1 MMEHD
6 TVKENTTVI
15 FAKQMFD
22 GENWFSNQEVTFKDG
37 LIESIVSKTE
47 PSTSKTDIVDL
58 LAPGF
63 IDVHVNGGGGALFN
77 HTPTLAA
84 LERMVAVHAQFGTVA
99 MMPTLISDDYE
110 IMSQAHQTVCQ
121 ALKQNVAGILGLH
134 YEGPYLNPIRKG
146 VHNESKLRKPTEGT
160 LSTLLDVSR
169 SGKLMVTL
177 APEQVPEG
185 FIEWLVSEGAI
196 VCIGHSAAS
205 YDQARQAVMNGARG
219 FTHLFNAMTPLIS
232 REPGVVGAALQTDLP
247 TWCGLIA
254 DGHHVH
260 PAAMR
265 VAIAAKGCEHMLL
278 VTDAIQSVGSDE
290 KEMPFLGKRVLRSE
304 GKVTTED
311 GTLAGSDLDMATAVR
326 NTISF
331 IGRTPAEALQMASL
345 RPAEFLG
352 IDHHFGRIKPG
363 YRASLVAL
371 TEDFI
376 VKATW
381 IDGQKVWG
389 QGVV

>member
-1 MMEHD
+1 L
-6 TVKENTTVI
+6 
-15 FAKQMFD
+15 FAKRLFD
-22 GENWFSNQEVTFKDG
+22 GENWLTNQKVTFKGQVID
-37 LIESIVSKTE
+37 SITSVADLAVEQSTE
-47 PSTSKTDIVDL
+47 NTDVVDI

-77 HTPTLAA
+77 HTPTIEA

-110 IMSQAHQTVCQ
+110 IMSQAHQAVCQ
-121 ALKQNVAGILGLH
+121 ALKQNMAGILGMH

-146 VHNESKLRKPTEGT
+146 VHNESKLRKPTEGK
-160 LSTLLDVSR
+160 LAALLEVSR

-185 FIEWLVSEGAI
+185 FIEWLVAEGVI
-196 VCIGHSAAS
+196 VCIGHSAAN
-205 YDQARQAVMNGARG
+205 YDQARQAVMDGARG

-232 REPGVVGAALQTDLP
+232 REPGVVGAALQTDKP

-260 PAAMR
+260 PASMR
-265 VAIAAKGCEHMLL
+265 VAIAAKGCDHMLL

-290 KEMPFLGKRVLRSE
+290 KEMPFLGKKVLRSE

-326 NTISF
+326 NTIHL
-331 IGRTPAEALQMASL
+331 IGRTPMEALQMASL

-352 IDHHFGRIKPG
+352 IEQSFGRIKAG
-363 YRASLVAL
+363 YRASLVGL
-371 TEDFI
+371 SEDYF
-376 VKATW
+376 VTSTW

-389 QGVV
+389 

>member
-1 MMEHD
+1 MMEH
-6 TVKENTTVI
+6 KLTTL
-15 FAKQMFD
+15 FAKRLFD
-22 GENWFSNQEVTFKDG
+22 GENWLTNQKVTFKGQVID
-37 LIESIVSKTE
+37 SITSVADLAVEQYTE
-47 PSTSKTDIVDL
+47 NTDVVDI

-63 IDVHVNGGGGALFN
+63 IDVHVNGGGGVLFN
-77 HTPTLAA
+77 HTPTIEA

-110 IMSQAHQTVCQ
+110 IMSQAHQAVCQ
-121 ALKQNVAGILGLH
+121 ALKQNMAGILGLH

-146 VHNESKLRKPTEGT
+146 VHNESKLRKPTEGK
-160 LSTLLDVSR
+160 LATLLEVSR

-185 FIEWLVSEGAI
+185 FIEWLVSEGVI
-196 VCIGHSAAS
+196 VCIGHSAAN
-205 YDQARQAVMNGARG
+205 YDQARQAVMSGARG
-219 FTHLFNAMTPLIS
+219 FTHLFNAMTPLVS
-232 REPGVVGAALQTDLP
+232 REPGVVGAALQTDIP

-260 PAAMR
+260 PASMR
-265 VAIAAKGCEHMLL
+265 IAIAAKGCEHMLL

-290 KEMPFLGKRVLRSE
+290 KEMPFLGKKVLRSE

-326 NTISF
+326 NTVNL
-331 IGRTPAEALQMASL
+331 IGRTPAQALQMASL

-352 IDHHFGRIKPG
+352 IEQHFGRIKEG

-371 TEDFI
+371 SDGYFVTS
-376 VKATW
+376 TW
-381 IDGQKVWG
+381 IDGQKAWG
-389 QGVV
+389 

>member
-1 MMEHD
+1 MK
-6 TVKENTTVI
+6 TI
-15 FAKQMFD
+15 FAKRLFD
-22 GENWFSNQEVTFKDG
+22 GENWLMNQKVTFKDQV
-37 LIESIVSKTE
+37 IDSIVSVPDYSDEQLNDNTE
-47 PSTSKTDIVDL
+47 VVDI

-77 HTPTLAA
+77 HTPTIEA

-110 IMSQAHQTVCQ
+110 IMSQAHQTVGQ
-121 ALKQNVAGILGLH
+121 ALKQKMAGILGMH

-146 VHNESKLRKPTEGT
+146 VHNESKLRKPSEGK
-160 LSTLLDVSR
+160 LATLLEVSR

-185 FIEWLVSEGAI
+185 FIEWLVAEGVI
-196 VCIGHSAAS
+196 VCIGHSAAN
-205 YDQARQAVMNGARG
+205 YDQARQAVIDGARG

-232 REPGVVGAALQTDLP
+232 REPGVVGAALQTDIP

-260 PAAMR
+260 PASMR

-290 KEMPFLGKRVLRSE
+290 KEMPFLGKKVLRSE

-326 NTISF
+326 NTISL

-352 IDHHFGRIKPG
+352 IEHHFGRIKAG

-371 TEDFI
+371 SEDYF
-376 VKATW
+376 VTSTW

-389 QGVV
+389 R

>member
-1 MMEHD
+1 MTEHK
-6 TVKENTTVI
+6 VTTL
-15 FAKQMFD
+15 FAKRLFD
-22 GENWFSNQEVTFKDG
+22 GEHWLTNQQVTLKG
-37 LIESIVSKTE
+37 QVIESVESAKM
-47 PSTSKTDIVDL
+47 PSSGDVEIVDL

-77 HTPTLAA
+77 HIPTLDTLA
-84 LERMVAVHAQFGTVA
+84 RMVEVHAQFGTVA

-110 IMSQAHQTVCQ
+110 IMSQAHHAVCQ
-121 ALKQNVAGILGLH
+121 ALEHKMAGVLGMH

-196 VCIGHSAAS
+196 VCIGHSAAN
-205 YDQARQAVMNGARG
+205 YEQARQAVLSGARG
-219 FTHLFNAMTPLIS
+219 FTHLFNAMTPLMS
-232 REPGVVGAALQTDLP
+232 REPGVVGAALQTDKP

-260 PAAMR
+260 PASMR

-290 KEMPFLGKRVLRSE
+290 KEMPFLGKKVRRRE

-326 NTISF
+326 NTINL

-352 IDHHFGRIKPG
+352 IEQEFGRIKPG

-371 TEDFI
+371 SVAFFVT
-376 VKATW
+376 ATW
-381 IDGQKVWG
+381 IDGKKVW
-389 QGVV
+389 

>member
-1 MMEHD
+1 MMEH
-6 TVKENTTVI
+6 KLTTL
-15 FAKQMFD
+15 FAKRLFD
-22 GENWFSNQEVTFKDG
+22 GENWLTNQKVTFKGQVID
-37 LIESIVSKTE
+37 SITSVADLAVEQSTE
-47 PSTSKTDIVDL
+47 NTDVVDI

-77 HTPTLAA
+77 HTPTIEA

-110 IMSQAHQTVCQ
+110 IMSQAHQAVCQ
-121 ALKQNVAGILGLH
+121 ALKQNMAGILGMH

-146 VHNESKLRKPTEGT
+146 VHNESKLRKPTEGK
-160 LSTLLDVSR
+160 LATLLEVSR

-196 VCIGHSAAS
+196 VCVGHSAAS
-205 YDQARQAVMNGARG
+205 YDQARQAVMSGARG

-232 REPGVVGAALQTDLP
+232 REPGVVGAALQTDIP

-260 PAAMR
+260 PASMR

-290 KEMPFLGKRVLRSE
+290 KEMPFLGKKVLRSE

-326 NTISF
+326 NAVNL
-331 IGRTPAEALQMASL
+331 IGLSPTEALQMASL

-352 IDHHFGRIKPG
+352 IAGDFGRIKAG
-363 YRASLVAL
+363 YRASLVGL
-371 TEDFI
+371 SEDYF
-376 VKATW
+376 VKSTW

-389 QGVV
+389 

>member
-1 MMEHD
+1 MVEHD
-6 TVKENTTVI
+6 KVRENTTVI
-15 FAKQMFD
+15 FAKQLFD
-22 GENWFSNQEVTFKDG
+22 GENWLSNQEVTFKG
-37 LIESIVSKTE
+37 ELIESVVSRAE
-47 PSTSKTDIVDL
+47 PTWVHTDVVDL

-110 IMSQAHQTVCQ
+110 IMSQAHQAVCQ
-121 ALKQNVAGILGLH
+121 AMAQQVGGILGLH

-146 VHNESKLRKPTEGT
+146 VHNESKLRKPAEGT

-169 SGKLMVTL
+169 TGKLMVTL

-185 FIEWLVSEGAI
+185 FIKWLVSEGAI
-196 VCIGHSAAS
+196 VCIGHSAAN

-219 FTHLFNAMTPLIS
+219 FTHLFNAMTPLVS

-260 PAAMR
+260 PATMR

-290 KEMPFLGKRVLRSE
+290 KEMPFLGKKVRRSD

-311 GTLAGSDLDMATAVR
+311 GTLAGSHLDMASAVR
-326 NTISF
+326 NAISM

-352 IDHHFGRIKPG
+352 LDHYFGRVKRG

-371 TEDFI
+371 SEDFF
-376 VKATW
+376 VTATW
-381 IDGQKVWG
+381 IDGKKRG
-389 QGVV
+389 

>member
-1 MMEHD
+1 MKEHD
-6 TVKENTTVI
+6 MTTI
-15 FAKQMFD
+15 FAKRLFD
-22 GENWFSNQEVTFKDG
+22 GENWLMNQKVTFKG
-37 LIESIVSKTE
+37 QNIESVVSIE
-47 PSTSKTDIVDL
+47 GISDAQAGHMEVVDF

-77 HTPTLAA
+77 HTPTIEA

-121 ALKQNVAGILGLH
+121 ALKQNMVGILGMH

-146 VHNESKLRKPTEGT
+146 VHNESKLRKPTEGK
-160 LSTLLDVSR
+160 LATLLEVSR

-205 YDQARQAVMNGARG
+205 YDQARQAVMSGARG
-219 FTHLFNAMTPLIS
+219 FTHLFNAMTPLVS
-232 REPGVVGAALQTDLP
+232 REPGVVGAALQTDKP

-260 PAAMR
+260 PASMR

-290 KEMPFLGKRVLRSE
+290 KEMPFLGKKVLRSE

-326 NTISF
+326 NTISL

-352 IDHHFGRIKPG
+352 IEHHFGRIKAG
-363 YRASLVAL
+363 YRASIVGLN
-371 TEDFI
+371 EDYF
-376 VKATW
+376 VTSTW
-381 IDGQKVWG
+381 IDGRKVWG
-389 QGVV
+389 

>member
-1 MMEHD
+1 MMEH
-6 TVKENTTVI
+6 KLTTL
-15 FAKQMFD
+15 FAKRLFD
-22 GENWFSNQEVTFKDG
+22 GENWLSNQKVIFKGQVID
-37 LIESIVSKTE
+37 SITSVADLAVEQSTE
-47 PSTSKTDIVDL
+47 NTDVVDI

-77 HTPTLAA
+77 HTPTIKA

-110 IMSQAHQTVCQ
+110 IMSQAHQAVCQ
-121 ALKQNVAGILGLH
+121 ALKQNMAGILGMH

-146 VHNESKLRKPTEGT
+146 VHNESKLRKPTEGK
-160 LSTLLDVSR
+160 LATLLEVSR

-196 VCIGHSAAS
+196 VCVGHSAAS
-205 YDQARQAVMNGARG
+205 YDQARQAVMSGARG

-232 REPGVVGAALQTDLP
+232 REPGVVGAALQTDIP

-260 PAAMR
+260 PASMR

-290 KEMPFLGKRVLRSE
+290 KEMPFLGKKVLRSE

-326 NTISF
+326 NAVNL
-331 IGRTPAEALQMASL
+331 IGLSPTEALQMASL

-352 IDHHFGRIKPG
+352 IAGDFGRIKAG
-363 YRASLVAL
+363 YRASLVGL
-371 TEDFI
+371 SEDYF
-376 VKATW
+376 VKSTW

-389 QGVV
+389 

>member
-1 MMEHD
+1 MKEHMMK
-6 TVKENTTVI
+6 TI
-15 FAKQMFD
+15 FAKRLFD
-22 GENWFSNQEVTFKDG
+22 GENWLTNQKVTLKG
-37 LIESIVSKTE
+37 QIIESVVSIE
-47 PSTSKTDIVDL
+47 GISDAQADHMEVVDF

-77 HTPTLAA
+77 HTPTIEA

-121 ALKQNVAGILGLH
+121 ALKQNMAGILGMH
-134 YEGPYLNPIRKG
+134 YEGPYLNPIRRG
-146 VHNESKLRKPTEGT
+146 VHNESKLRKPTEGK
-160 LSTLLDVSR
+160 LATLLEVSR
-169 SGKLMVTL
+169 SGKLMLTL

-205 YDQARQAVMNGARG
+205 YDQARQAVMSGARG
-219 FTHLFNAMTPLIS
+219 FTHLFNAMTPLVS
-232 REPGVVGAALQTDLP
+232 REPGVVGAALQTDKP

-254 DGHHVH
+254 DGYHVH
-260 PAAMR
+260 PASMR

-290 KEMPFLGKRVLRSE
+290 KEMPFLGKKVLRSE

-326 NTISF
+326 NTISL

-352 IDHHFGRIKPG
+352 IEHHFGRIKAG

-371 TEDFI
+371 SEDFF
-376 VKATW
+376 VQSTW
-381 IDGQKVWG
+381 IDGRKVWG
-389 QGVV
+389 